1 MHILQEYPNTTII
14 CAKCANTI
22 SVNVGTPEL
31 ILRARSDYTPC
42 TTDETSALST
52 SLTRAYKDLRRCER
66 EIARLEGT
74 LHALRQSQ
82 SALQLTTDCIKALLS
97 PARKL
102 PPELLREIAAYTLPS
117 RWWADRVAKHP
128 WNFTQVCRSWRS
140 AAISTTWAWAQI
152 RFPDWPYA
160 QIANRGD
167 MIRSVVRKYLL
178 RAAQTDSPLRILGLR
193 DAHVGDER
201 IRILLSAHSE
211 CIHTL
216 EMTAKD
222 HKLPFTYHFPTLQRL
237 IVHGELLDNVDAP
250 DIRIVELYD
259 ANPHNIEL
267 PWANLRAF
275 KMRRFISAKDLEV
288 LSACTQLEVLSL
300 FDEIMGLQ
308 YDSDPL
314 VFPALHTLEIGG
326 AAAEVCPHIVA
337 PNLQHFILNMASDDN
352 YTWHVELQRPPLQL
366 LEGVLP
372 SVTSLTLRNMDTYD
386 FENIPVR
393 ELLAMPRR
401 LRKVSAVVETDYPLH
416 SSTQMM
422 YRDLVEVLCWDDAN
436 PTLPHLAEVDLVSGM
451 RDIPWSSEDVAM
463 VMRLLESRASGAAAG
478 RCARLERLNIR
489 TPFAPCP
496 IVPPADPGGIRRNL
510 NGQPV
515 VSIDMHCLGEIVEA
529 FDIEA
534 ALRQ

>member
-1 MHILQEYPNTTII
+1 MLLETWLLLAEQHELKWANSWNHGNPGTDQVTTNGKFPFGAPGAHLTRKCKRIVSSSSLVSPSAKLFVLGALAMHILQEYPNTTII

-160 QIANRGD
+160 QISNRGD

-211 CIHTL
+211 
-216 EMTAKD
+216 
-222 HKLPFTYHFPTLQRL
+222 
-237 IVHGELLDNVDAP
+237 
-250 DIRIVELYD
+250 
-259 ANPHNIEL
+259 
-267 PWANLRAF
+267 
-275 KMRRFISAKDLEV
+275 
-288 LSACTQLEVLSL
+288 
-300 FDEIMGLQ
+300 
-308 YDSDPL
+308 
-314 VFPALHTLEIGG
+314 
-326 AAAEVCPHIVA
+326 
-337 PNLQHFILNMASDDN
+337 
-352 YTWHVELQRPPLQL
+352 
-366 LEGVLP
+366 
-372 SVTSLTLRNMDTYD
+372 
-386 FENIPVR
+386 
-393 ELLAMPRR
+393 
-401 LRKVSAVVETDYPLH
+401 
-416 SSTQMM
+416 
-422 YRDLVEVLCWDDAN
+422 
-436 PTLPHLAEVDLVSGM
+436 
-451 RDIPWSSEDVAM
+451 
-463 VMRLLESRASGAAAG
+463 
-478 RCARLERLNIR
+478 
-489 TPFAPCP
+489 
-496 IVPPADPGGIRRNL
+496 
-510 NGQPV
+510 
-515 VSIDMHCLGEIVEA
+515 
-529 FDIEA
+529 
-534 ALRQ
+534 